1 MQKQY
6 TLNKQLIFI
15 IPIQSV
21 VRWFV
26 SQFDCAIVIKST
38 SNQKVLQP
46 KGKDMQRR
54 NQNPAKHLR

>member
-15 IPIQSV
+15 IPTQSV

-46 KGKDMQRR
+46 KGMDMQRR

>member
-54 NQNPAKHLR
+54 N